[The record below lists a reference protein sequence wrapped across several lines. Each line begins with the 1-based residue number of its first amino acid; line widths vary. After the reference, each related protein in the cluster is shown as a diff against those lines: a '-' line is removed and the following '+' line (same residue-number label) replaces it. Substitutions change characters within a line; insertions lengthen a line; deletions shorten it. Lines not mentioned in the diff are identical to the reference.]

1 VRGQHASRRELE
13 CKAYGPRTCW
23 ETPPPVKQVVGR
35 ILPVLYSRGL
45 GGSFLA
51 QLWVQRSST
60 PPACPALRPGEQLSH
75 GPLIPQGAVLIY
87 CVPKCPFLT
96 WLLMPVAMSPT
107 LTRWNSRICR
117 CSPLRDWI
125 WTLTPRK
132 PRLRVRAGR
141 RLVTQSVGEQAGP
154 RATPVKSLIEWSRS
168 GWSKEAESK
177 FRLKGPEYY
186 TALPG

>member
-1 VRGQHASRRELE
+1 MRSKLE
-13 CKAYGPRTCW
+13 CKVYGPQTCG

-35 ILPVLYSRGL
+35 TLPVLHSRGL
-45 GGSFLA
+45 RGSFLV
-51 QLWVQRSST
+51 QLWVHT
-60 PPACPALRPGEQLSH
+60 PCLSCPETWRTAKPWTTNSPGCNFSLFTVSLS
-75 GPLIPQGAVLIY
+75 VT
-87 CVPKCPFLT
+87 CFLT

-132 PRLRVRAGR
+132 PRLRVRESEGREEAGYSGVGVGRREAGR
-141 RLVTQSVGEQAGP
+141 AKGNLCEVTRGVEQVWLGQSSREQ
-154 RATPVKSLIEWSRS
+154 IQ
-168 GWSKEAESK
+168 
-177 FRLKGPEYY
+177 GPEYY